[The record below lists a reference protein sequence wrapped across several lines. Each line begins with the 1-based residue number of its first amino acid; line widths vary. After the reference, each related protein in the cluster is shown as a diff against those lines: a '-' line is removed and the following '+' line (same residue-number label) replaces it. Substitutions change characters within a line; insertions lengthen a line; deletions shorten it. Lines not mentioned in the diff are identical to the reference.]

1 MMNENK
7 EKDSPCQDV
16 GKILETIQDEK
27 FTNTIATKVYSQF
40 AEVFLQIQSSLESL
54 HKGQQKMASDWEGRF
69 KLLGENVHELRDM
82 IPTNFRDEFY
92 QMKNKVNTLQSV
104 SSKKAIKTR
113 IVFTALAAIII
124 TLLFVF
130 MLLPWFHNHF
140 LAEINYRSTDTIEW
154 TKQLHE
160 GQARDNGATR
170 SIPMPKTDAERDTLI
185 NQQERAIKA
194 RK

>member
-1 MMNENK
+1 MENENR
-7 EKDSPCQDV
+7 
-16 GKILETIQDEK
+16 ETACLD
-27 FTNTIATKVYSQF
+27 NQF
-40 AEVFLQIQSSLESL
+40 ADKVADKVREHVAESYTHLARVLEEIKNS
-54 HKGQQKMASDWEGRF
+54 QKIVEDSYVQLKEEF
-69 KLLGENVHELRDM
+69 SLLGNYVDDIRGM
-82 IPTNFRDEFY
+82 IPDNFRDEFY

-124 TLLFVF
+124 TLLIVF